1 MGFLGPSIHIA
12 LVTCTPFHLKIYPL
26 TCNPF
31 VDFCEV
37 VHKSCYMLLQIT
49 GIEILVAL
57 GTSILVLIVMP
68 QFDVLTNL
76 FISGGVCIGTSFLH
90 VVLRLQLEHW
100 MIIFPICSIILV
112 FTGYG
117 LLSTDYYVRISSYV
131 SDQEQDCYY
140 YVALA
145 IIASILISFN
155 WWENSLQASNNIQDM
170 LTELDAFRDS
180 VFMIT
185 SLMRIAVTVGVY
197 FFYYCLIAET
207 RINWTAFTE
216 ITEATLEIGLGVFF
230 LQAFCS
236 AACHWFGVVACKI
249 HAVKLSF
256 AMPVSLTGPVTLIVG
271 ITLFLTQANT
281 LVVAPE
287 TSYFSKVTGNYTP
300 IDNPFLDFC
309 SGLVKLKVSNSTPL
323 ILLELSNSI
332 CRTTLNSHYAVWP
345 FSMLAIE
352 GVCMW
357 LGLITCTYYVWSMKV
372 PRIER
377 TSQLFVRRLYESAFI
392 DQSLLLNTKMKVKN
406 PER

>member
-1 MGFLGPSIHIA
+1 M
-12 LVTCTPFHLKIYPL
+12 
-26 TCNPF
+26 
-31 VDFCEV
+31 
-37 VHKSCYMLLQIT
+37 
-49 GIEILVAL
+49 AL

-76 FISGGVCIGTSFLH
+76 FISGGVCIGTAFLH
-90 VVLRLQLEHW
+90 AFLRLQRESW

-117 LLSTDYYVRISSYV
+117 LLATDYYVRISSYV

-145 IIASILISFN
+145 IFASLLISLN
-155 WWENSLQASNNIQDM
+155 WWENSLQASNKLQDM
-170 LTELDAFRDS
+170 LTELDSFRDS
-180 VFMIT
+180 AFMFT

-197 FFYYCLIAET
+197 FLYYCLIAENQN
-207 RINWTAFTE
+207 RIDWNAFTK
-216 ITEATLEIGLGVFF
+216 ITEDTLEVGLGVFF
-230 LQAFCS
+230 LQVFCS

-249 HAVKLSF
+249 HAVRMSF
-256 AMPVSLTGPVTLIVG
+256 AIPVSLTGPVTLIVAV
-271 ITLFLTQANT
+271 TLFLTQAKT
-281 LVVAPE
+281 LVVPE
-287 TSYFSKVTGNYTP
+287 ASYFSNPMTVNYTP
-300 IDNPFLDFC
+300 IDNRFLDFC
-309 SGLVKLKVSNSTPL
+309 SGLVKFKVSNTTP
-323 ILLELSNSI
+323 IIVLELANSI

-345 FSMLAIE
+345 FSMLALE

-357 LGLITCTYYVWSMKV
+357 LGLITCAYYVWGMKV

-406 PER
+406 LER